1 MGYNDTFICKVSQDS
16 QNESNIPKKCHIV
29 LFLSVRLSNPWQRIA
44 CTTYAMMFRI
54 KASPSFSWAFAF
66 ENKSGSSIWVPIEYF
81 SRSSLRSSKQSNNML
96 LKAAVKYHCVDL
108 LGLF

>member
-16 QNESNIPKKCHIV
+16 QNESNIPKSVTLFCFYLSDFQIHGKEQLV
-29 LFLSVRLSNPWQRIA
+29 LHTL
-44 CTTYAMMFRI
+44 MFRI

>member
-16 QNESNIPKKCHIV
+16 QNESNIPKSV
-29 LFLSVRLSNPWQRIA
+29 TLFCFYLLDFSNPWQRIA

-81 SRSSLRSSKQSNNML
+81 SRSLRSSKQSNNML